1 MHVIPSLDVRAGRS
15 RLVWWPGASTGVGS
29 PTDRPAVIAA
39 SLVAQG
45 APIVHLVDLDGAQQ
59 GRPVNLEAIAS
70 VARAVATPLQVAG
83 GIDGPEQVEVAF
95 AAGATR
101 VVVPLWAVVEDPERL
116 AACLRIGGDWLAVG
130 MDARP
135 ESLRGYPWRHRAV
148 PRLSEIAAEPSGGRR
163 AARSSCRTCRWPRT
177 AGWPARSSRSSVPAL
192 DAEVLV
198 AGGISSLA
206 DLETLRAAGVDG
218 VLVGEPIFSGASAW
232 PRRSSSSREAV
243 AWPRRHPRRRE
254 ASRYVAKSSA
264 TRQPSGVEFGARVR
278 SHSGPC

>member
-1 MHVIPSLDVRAGRS
+1 MQVIPSLDVHAGRS

-101 VVVPLWAVVEDPERL
+101 VVVPLWSVVEDPGRL
-116 AACLRIGGDWLAVG
+116 AACLRIGGRLAG
-130 MDARP
+130 RGPGRSTGEPARLSVASP
-135 ESLRGYPWRHRAV
+135 RRCR
-148 PRLSEIAAEPSGGRR
+148 RLSEIAAELLAAGVRR
-163 AARSSCRTCRWPRT
+163 LVVSHLPLAADRGLAGAIARGPRCRRWTPRS
-177 AGWPARSSRSSVPAL
+177 
-192 DAEVLV
+192 LV

-218 VLVGEPIFSGASAW
+218 VLVGEPIFSGAISLA
-232 PRRSSSSREAV
+232 EAIELV
-243 AWPRRHPRRRE
+243 A
-254 ASRYVAKSSA
+254 
-264 TRQPSGVEFGARVR
+264 
-278 SHSGPC
+278 